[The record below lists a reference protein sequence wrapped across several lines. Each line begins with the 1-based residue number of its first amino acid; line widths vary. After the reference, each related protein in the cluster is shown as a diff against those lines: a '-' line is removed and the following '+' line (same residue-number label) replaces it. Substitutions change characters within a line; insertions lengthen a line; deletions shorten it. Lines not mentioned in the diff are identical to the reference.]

1 MLELQFFFIGF
12 IQGFT
17 EFLPISSSAHLILIS
32 ELTNWEDQGI
42 FTDIAVHTGTLGA
55 VILYL
60 IKDIKEI
67 IIDFFQFQKKNS
79 NFFALKILFATI
91 PAIFVGFLFY
101 EYFLVYFRNLIVI
114 AWASIFFGVILF
126 WADQKKNSTKKWED
140 LNFYEVI
147 LIGLCQIFAFI
158 PGASRAGVTITGAR
172 LLGISRKS
180 SAILSMLLS
189 IPIILSS
196 ITLVGIDIYNENSYS
211 IDTSKTF
218 TAIII
223 SFITALTSIH
233 FMMKILQK
241 TNFNIFILYRIIL
254 GIIILLVIN

>member
-1 MLELQFFFIGF
+1 MFDIQFIFLGF
-12 IQGFT
+12 IQGIT

-32 ELTNWEDQGI
+32 EIFNWEDQGL
-42 FTDIAVHTGTLGA
+42 FNDIAMHVGTLGA
-55 VILYL
+55 VIFFLRKEL
-60 IKDIKEI
+60 IRIF
-67 IIDFFQFQKKNS
+67 IDFNQFHKT
-79 NFFALKILFATI
+79 NFYLFKIILATI
-91 PAIFVGFLFY
+91 PTLIIGFIIYNNFY
-101 EYFLVYFRNLIVI
+101 YLMRELVVI
-114 AWASIFFGVILF
+114 AYANIFFAIILF
-126 WADQKKNSTKKWED
+126 LADRISYSQKKWENLKIKD
-140 LNFYEVI
+140 FVI
-147 LIGLCQIFAFI
+147 IGFFQSLSFI